1 MLAREWA
8 NITPNVPVMAVTL
21 STGFGSAFLAII
33 YKTSDQYGVAFTFGY
48 DEQPTRHVLYGG
60 EWDAR

>member
-1 MLAREWA
+1 
-8 NITPNVPVMAVTL
+8 MAVTL